1 MQNEKVNEFSTV
13 KNTIN
18 AYNGHVAQGV
28 AFLKKVVKDRQENGE
43 GIMCSLG
50 ILTDKLE
57 KAFDSR
63 QIGIL
68 RWRWKDGYWN
78 IVDNHRNQ
86 IKTTHTHK
94 NQSKEFLVTEP
105 QNQELVYGVLLYI
118 CVDWLSGSHLNI
130 Q

>member
-1 MQNEKVNEFSTV
+1 MV
-13 KNTIN
+13 KNTNN

-50 ILTDKLE
+50 ILTNKLE

-68 RWRWKDGYWN
+68 RWR
-78 IVDNHRNQ
+78 
-86 IKTTHTHK
+86 
-94 NQSKEFLVTEP
+94 
-105 QNQELVYGVLLYI
+105 
-118 CVDWLSGSHLNI
+118 
-130 Q
+130 